1 MISMRLI
8 VWALLAGA
16 GIPIMGIINGRL
28 GKSLGVTL
36 HAPLVALTIALIVS
50 LLLTVMITKSL
61 PMPEK
66 FTEVKLIEYFG
77 GFIVA
82 FYVISATILAPR
94 IGVVNFIACAVSAQ
108 IIVSVFIDHF
118 GLFGAMIRPISL
130 YRLFGIGLL
139 LSGLI
144 LTQFS
149 ESKVE

>member
-36 HAPLVALTIALIVS
+36 HAPFVALTIALIVS

-66 FTEVKLIEYFG
+66 FSEVKLIEYFG

-108 IIVSVFIDHF
+108 IIVSVLIDHF

-130 YRLFGIGLL
+130 YRLFGIVLL

-144 LTQFS
+144 LTQFA